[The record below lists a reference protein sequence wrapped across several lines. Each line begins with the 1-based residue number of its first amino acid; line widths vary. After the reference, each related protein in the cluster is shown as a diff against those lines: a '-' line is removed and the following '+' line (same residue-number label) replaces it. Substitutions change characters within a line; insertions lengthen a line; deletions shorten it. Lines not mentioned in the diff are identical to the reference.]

1 MSEHVDQKR
10 YGCKLIL
17 HKAKN
22 ESANRELLR
31 YWNGFRFRTY
41 MKWRWYFRYLAA
53 KYQVQYPTHYVEW
66 VEFGYDY
73 VEPKEEAEK
82 RLKNKIR
89 SAKAKITEWT
99 TKMHLFE
106 VQYAEE
112 QKKVLFPVPITE
124 HKDYQAA
131 VLKIERKKKA
141 LEDLQSQL
149 TKL

>member
-17 HKAKN
+17 HKAKH
-22 ESANRELLR
+22 ESADRELLR

-53 KYQVQYPTHYVEW
+53 RYQVEHPTYYVEW

-73 VEPKEEAEK
+73 VEPKEETEK

-99 TKMHLFE
+99 TKIKLFE

-112 QKKVLFPVPITE
+112 QKKVLFSVPITE

-131 VLKIERKKKA
+131 VQKIEQKKKV
-141 LEDLQSQL
+141 LEDLQGQL